1 MPSSM
6 EYDFILM
13 VALGQF
19 GSEQVLVTVFASNF
33 ESSEM
38 NLSFSLPKTSIFP
51 LTTGGTTLKV
61 SDHFIF
67 ASPNSA
73 SMRNLFISEKVAGS

>member
-1 MPSSM
+1 M

-13 VALGQF
+13 VAFGQF

-33 ESSEM
+33 ESPET

-51 LTTGGTTLKV
+51 LTTGGTTLKFLTT
-61 SDHFIF
+61 SFLPPQILH
-67 ASPNSA
+67 
-73 SMRNLFISEKVAGS
+73 L